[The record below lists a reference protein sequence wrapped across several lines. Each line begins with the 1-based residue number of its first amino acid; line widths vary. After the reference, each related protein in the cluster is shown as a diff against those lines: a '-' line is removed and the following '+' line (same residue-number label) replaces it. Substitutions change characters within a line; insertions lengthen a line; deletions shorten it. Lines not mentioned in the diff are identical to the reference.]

1 MHPMRPDMVGRLY
14 AAPLRDLGAEDERF
28 RGILAPVGAA
38 SLPSGVTAQFLGDAE
53 HYDARYTNVEYFR
66 HLVDRALRLAA
77 PVPAGGCILDIGS
90 GSGNSVIPLL
100 DRFPD
105 AFVVATDISPQ
116 LLAILRRRLEASSA
130 YAGRYAL
137 VCMDAAQD
145 VYRPAVFDLAVGAA
159 ILHHLVE
166 PQAMIH
172 NCAAALRSHASAIF
186 FEPFE
191 MGHVLAR
198 IAYERILARV
208 RPWDRRRRWVRFL
221 RGLVAEYALRV
232 RDKSDPAF
240 ARVDDKWFFTRDFFA
255 SNAEGLWERCDIEAL
270 NPSSEPLTQHTRT
283 LLRLGLDAE
292 PDVLPAWAWEIIART
307 EAAFSASA
315 RRDLILEGSI
325 VLRRGARQAG
335 HDPNAP
341 GWWWNPA
348 QSGRGFFID
357 RRGHVPRVLC
367 CVYGEDGAPSAFELG
382 EAGGEAF
389 ELAFYGDA
397 ITLELRGQSIALQ
410 RQYEAAA
417 ASPFTG
423 WWRDPT
429 GECGTI
435 VCESL
440 PGRLAAAWAL
450 GEWRITV
457 AERLDDGTYAGD
469 WLAFRDGQA
478 LGQPHRAPRH
488 ESQGRASF
496 ALTPAAN
503 LVVRL
508 PGGGLRSFEPVQS
521 WSTGGS
527 PLNRS

>member
-28 RGILAPVGAA
+28 RGILAPRGVARVT
-38 SLPSGVTAQFLGDAE
+38 SGVTAQFLGDAE

-77 PVPAGGCILDIGS
+77 PVPAAGCILDIGS

-100 DRFPD
+100 DRFTD

-116 LLAILRRRLEASSA
+116 LLAILRRRLEANSA

-137 VCMDAAQD
+137 VCMDASED

-166 PQAMIH
+166 PQTMVR

-208 RPWDRRRRWVRFL
+208 HPWDRRRRWVRFL

-283 LLRLGLDAE
+283 LLRLGLGAGPDA
-292 PDVLPAWAWEIIART
+292 LPAWAWRVIAQT
-307 EAAFSASA
+307 ECAFSDAA

-325 VLRRGARQAG
+325 VLRRSARRDE
-335 HDPNAP
+335 HDPHAP

-348 QSGRGFFID
+348 EPGRGFFID

-367 CVYGEDGAPSAFELG
+367 CAYGEDGAPDAFELG
-382 EAGGEAF
+382 EEGGEAF
-389 ELAFYGDA
+389 ALDFDGDA
-397 ITLELRGQSIALQ
+397 GRLEVRGERILLQ
-410 RQYEAAA
+410 RQHGTAIV
-417 ASPFTG
+417 SPFTG

-457 AERLDDGTYAGD
+457 AERVDDGRYTGD
-469 WLAFRDGQA
+469 WLAFRGGQA
-478 LGQPHRAPRH
+478 LGRPHRAPQH
-488 ESQGRASF
+488 ESQGHASF
-496 ALTPAAN
+496 TVTPAAN

-508 PGGGLRSFEPVQS
+508 PDGRLRSFEPVQS
-521 WSTGGS
+521 
-527 PLNRS
+527 